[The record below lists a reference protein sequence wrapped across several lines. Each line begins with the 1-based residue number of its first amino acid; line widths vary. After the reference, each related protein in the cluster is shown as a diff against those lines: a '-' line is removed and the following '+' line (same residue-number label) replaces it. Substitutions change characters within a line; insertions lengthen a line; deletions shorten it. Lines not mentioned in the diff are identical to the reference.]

1 MAIYEGNSLK
11 LMSLEFCGNLIG
23 TGKKFG
29 IVVSRFNNFITKRLL
44 DGALDGLIRHGVKEE
59 DIDIFWV
66 PGSYEIPG
74 AALKVAQNGKY
85 DAVICL
91 GAVIRGETPHFDYI
105 ASESAKGIAQ
115 VGLSTSIPTIYGV
128 ITTETLE
135 QAIDRAGAKTG
146 NKGTEA
152 ALSAI
157 EMVNLFDQIQSCIK
171 SAKKD

>member
-1 MAIYEGNSLK
+1 MSSEFQGSL
-11 LMSLEFCGNLIG
+11 LG
-23 TGKKFG
+23 TGKSFG
-29 IVVSRFNNFITKRLL
+29 IVVSRFNNFITRRLL
-44 DGALDGLIRHGVKEE
+44 DGAIDCLVRHDVKDE

-66 PGSYEIPG
+66 PGSYEIPY

-91 GAVIRGETPHFDYI
+91 GAIIRGETSHFDYI

-115 VGLSTSIPTIYGV
+115 VGLSTGIPTIYGV

-135 QAIDRAGAKTG
+135 QAIDRAGAKAG
-146 NKGTEA
+146 NKGAEA

-157 EMVNLFDQIQSCIK
+157 EMVSLFDQMHASTK
-171 SAKKD
+171 SVKKGYL